1 MCVGRREDRVTSMG
15 QPHRARVWGGNPDY
29 RQVVTKHFLSAP
41 PGGYW
46 SRRAPVAKSEAGARG
61 RPSQGEGSAAS
72 ADLEAGATRQG
83 AGVSPD
89 G

>member
-1 MCVGRREDRVTSMG
+1 MCGGGFTSRG
-15 QPHRARVWGGNPDY
+15 QPHRAWGGNPGGE
-29 RQVVTKHFLSAP
+29 QVVPSTLSPRPLADAGP
-41 PGGYW
+41 
-46 SRRAPVAKSEAGARG
+46 RRAPDVQKSEAGARG
-61 RPSQGEGSAAS
+61 RPTQGEGSAAS

>member
-1 MCVGRREDRVTSMG
+1 MTSRG
-15 QPHRARVWGGNPDY
+15 QPHRAARGEAIQAAD
-29 RQVVTKHFLSAP
+29 RLSLSTSSPRPLADAGP
-41 PGGYW
+41 
-46 SRRAPVAKSEAGARG
+46 RRRTLDAKSEAGARG

>member
-1 MCVGRREDRVTSMG
+1 MVGGGDGRTSRG
-15 QPHRARVWGGNPDY
+15 QPHRRVGGGNPGCK
-29 RQVVTKHFLSAP
+29 QVVPSTLSPRPLADASP
-41 PGGYW
+41 
-46 SRRAPVAKSEAGARG
+46 RRAPDAEKSEAGARG
-61 RPSQGEGSAAS
+61 RPSQGEGSTAS

>member
-1 MCVGRREDRVTSMG
+1 MGGRRVG
-15 QPHRARVWGGNPDY
+15 GGGGNPGCK
-29 RQVVTKHFLSAP
+29 QVVPGILSPRPLADAGP
-41 PGGYW
+41 L
-46 SRRAPVAKSEAGARG
+46 RAPDAQKSEAGARG

>member
-1 MCVGRREDRVTSMG
+1 MC
-15 QPHRARVWGGNPDY
+15 VWGGKQGDIDG
-29 RQVVTKHFLSAP
+29 TAP
-41 PGGYW
+41 PRARGEAIQTTDWLSLSTLSPRPLADTGP
-46 SRRAPVAKSEAGARG
+46 RRAPDAKSEAGARG

>member
-1 MCVGRREDRVTSMG
+1 MGAGERTDGHREDSPTGAWGETS
-15 QPHRARVWGGNPDY
+15 QAANR
-29 RQVVTKHFLSAP
+29 LSPGTLSPRPLADAAP
-41 PGGYW
+41 
-46 SRRAPVAKSEAGARG
+46 RRAPDPQKSEAGARG